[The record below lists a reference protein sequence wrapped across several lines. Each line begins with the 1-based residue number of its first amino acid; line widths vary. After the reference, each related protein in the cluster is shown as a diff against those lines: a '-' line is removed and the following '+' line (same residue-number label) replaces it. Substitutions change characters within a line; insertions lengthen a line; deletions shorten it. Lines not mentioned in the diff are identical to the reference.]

1 MQHLPLHTDRQAA
14 GAANTAAPA
23 NTAAAPANA
32 AAAVAAHAGAA
43 AAAAAANTEQ
53 QCTRSKGS
61 RYEIL
66 IAHNAAH
73 RRREGE
79 GQGGPAAAGPG
90 HVALAH

>member
-1 MQHLPLHTDRQAA
+1 MHTDRQAA
-14 GAANTAAPA
+14 AA
-23 NTAAAPANA
+23 ANA

-43 AAAAAANTEQ
+43 AAANTEQ
-53 QCTRSKGS
+53 QCSRSKGS

-90 HVALAH
+90 HDVALAH

>member
-1 MQHLPLHTDRQAA
+1 MHTDRQAA

-43 AAAAAANTEQ
+43 AAANTEQ
-53 QCTRSKGS
+53 QCSRSKGS

-90 HVALAH
+90 HHVALAH